1 MANPSKK
8 INIRKIQRKEGI
20 LIEDSVAVEEP
31 LEIRVEGQNIA
42 VVMRTPGHDKELAAG
57 FLLSEGVIKDFKE
70 IFEISECP
78 SQLEGSEET
87 GNYIDIILTKGNEFD
102 VKNLTRHVYTSSSC
116 GICGKATIESAMI
129 EFPKIVKRNNII
141 FQEILDM
148 PEKLLLAQETFK
160 KTGGLHASAL
170 FNEHGEIIIIR
181 EDVGRHNALDKVI
194 GFALLNDMLP
204 LSNHTL
210 LLSGR
215 ISFELMQKSLAAGIP
230 TVAGI
235 SAPSSLAVDFANK
248 SNQNLIGFLRNNTMN
263 IYTKD

>member
-1 MANPSKK
+1 
-8 INIRKIQRKEGI
+8 
-20 LIEDSVAVEEP
+20 
-31 LEIRVEGQNIA
+31 
-42 VVMRTPGHDKELAAG
+42 
-57 FLLSEGVIKDFKE
+57 
-70 IFEISECP
+70 
-78 SQLEGSEET
+78 
-87 GNYIDIILTKGNEFD
+87 
-102 VKNLTRHVYTSSSC
+102 
-116 GICGKATIESAMI
+116 MI

-170 FNEHGEIIIIR
+170 FNENGEIIIIR

>member
-1 MANPSKK
+1 MAEPSKK
-8 INIRKIQRKEGI
+8 IHLIKIQKNEEI

-31 LEIRVEGQNIA
+31 LEIRVEGKSVAI
-42 VVMRTPGHDKELAAG
+42 VMRTPGNDKELAAG
-57 FLLSEGVIKDFKE
+57 FLLSEGVITNSKE

-78 SQLEGSEET
+78 SRANDSEDT
-87 GNYIDIILTKGNEFD
+87 GNYVDIILTKGTEFD
-102 VKNLTRHVYTSSSC
+102 FKNLTRHVYTSSSC
-116 GICGKATIESAMI
+116 GICGKATIESAMM
-129 EFPKIVKRNNII
+129 EFPKLEKRNDII
-141 FQEILDM
+141 AKKILDM
-148 PEKLLLAQETFK
+148 PAKLLSAQETFK

-170 FNEHGEIIIIR
+170 FDQNGEIIIIR

-194 GFALLNDMLP
+194 GFALLNDKLP

-235 SAPSSLAVDFANK
+235 SAPSSLAVDFARK

-263 IYTKD
+263 LYTQS